1 MLVLGLTSTIVIE
14 KTNAYIEKIYAV
26 EIENYI

>member
-1 MLVLGLTSTIVIE
+1 MLVLGLTSINAIE